1 MAREISHWI
10 VKHPFL
16 ILLTAAA
23 VVAASL
29 MGMPPRLNSDFEVYF
44 GPKNSHLSTYRL
56 MQDDYATTDNA
67 LLVVAP
73 KDGNIFSNR
82 NLAIVKELTENGWM
96 LPYATRV
103 DSITNFQHTEADAD
117 ELIVGDLVEDPE
129 TATAAELEK
138 AKQVALNEPQ
148 LLNRLIPPATNVT
161 GVNITFT
168 LPGDDKTREIPE
180 VVAAVREMIADYE
193 ARYPDIS
200 IYTTGRIINNN
211 AFREASIYDVTHIV
225 PLAFVIAMVMIALY
239 LYVASRSIR
248 TMIFGTGA
256 TLVIIVASIATTM
269 GIAAWL
275 NIEISPPVANAPTMI
290 LTLAIADCIHI
301 LVTYFQQM
309 RSGQNRRSAMVESL
323 RLNQQPIFLTSITT
337 MVGFLSLNYSDSPP
351 FQDLGNVVAMGVIV
365 AWIFAVTLLP
375 AITILLPV
383 RVNIREDASQKPS
396 RLADFVI
403 HKRHGLFIVMLLA
416 IVGTTAFL
424 PSNRL
429 NDVWAEYFDESTSV
443 RVNSDFI
450 REHLTSPNSIEFS
463 LASGEDNG
471 IADPVYLQN
480 LEAFSR
486 WLEAQ
491 PEILHVNSFTHVMKR
506 LNKSMHADNP
516 EWYRLPNDR
525 ELAAQYML
533 LYELSLPFGLDL
545 TNQLTMNKDASRVIG
560 TIRDSSTA
568 TVLDLQERANA
579 WLKANV
585 PEVMYHEGTSSDVM
599 FAHIGY
605 SNVRSMLKGT
615 FVALVIISVVLGIAL
630 RSFKFGLISLI
641 PNIIPAMVAFGLWG
655 IIDGEIGLGLSVVA
669 GMTLGIVVDYTVH
682 FLSKYLRAQKEY
694 GFNEPEAI
702 RYAFGTVGTAL
713 IITTLILVANFGVL
727 AFSDFA
733 LNGDMGMLT
742 AITIVV
748 ALLVDFFFLPPLLL
762 FLTRRKATKMESAVT
777 AAPADKDQA
786 DDEDHGSSVLGA
798 TGGATSL

>member
-16 ILLTAAA
+16 ILLAVAAI
-23 VVAASL
+23 VAASL

-44 GPKNSHLSTYRL
+44 GPTNSHLSTYRQ

-73 KDGNIFSNR
+73 ENGQVFSNR
-82 NLAIVKELTENGWM
+82 TLAIVQEITENGWLM
-96 LPYATRV
+96 PYATRV

-117 ELIVGDLVEDPE
+117 ELIVGDLVEDPKN
-129 TATAAELEK
+129 ATAAELEK

-148 LLNRLIPPATNVT
+148 LINRLIPPAANVT
-161 GVNITFT
+161 GINITFT

-180 VVAAVREMIADYE
+180 VVTAVRELIKDYE
-193 ARYPDIS
+193 ARYPDIQ

-225 PLAFVIAMVMIALY
+225 PLAFAIAMVLIALY
-239 LYVASRSIR
+239 LYIASRSLL
-248 TMIFGTGA
+248 TMVFGTAA

-275 NIEISPPVANAPTMI
+275 DIEISPPVANAPTMI

-309 RSGQNRRSAMVESL
+309 RGGQNRRSAMVESL

-383 RVNIREDASQKPS
+383 RVNIRDTKSQSDS

-403 HKRHGLFIVMLLA
+403 HKRHGLFIVMLIA

-424 PSNRL
+424 PSNKL

-450 REHLTSPNSIEFS
+450 RQHLTSPNSIEFS
-463 LASGEDNG
+463 LGSGEENG
-471 IADPVYLQN
+471 IADPEYLKN
-480 LEAFSR
+480 LDAFSQ
-486 WLEAQ
+486 WLEQQ
-491 PEILHVNSFTHVMKR
+491 PEILHVNSFTSVMKR
-506 LNKSMHADNP
+506 LNKSMHADDP

-579 WLKANV
+579 WLKANA

-615 FVALVIISVVLGIAL
+615 FTALVIISIVLGIAL
-630 RSFKFGLISLI
+630 RSVKFGLISLI
-641 PNIIPAMVAFGLWG
+641 PNIIPASVAFGLWG

-682 FLSKYLRAQKEY
+682 FLSKYLRAQREY
-694 GFNEPEAI
+694 GFNEPQAI

-762 FLTRRKATKMESAVT
+762 FITRRKPAAESGP
-777 AAPADKDQA
+777 APSAGPEHTHNST
-786 DDEDHGSSVLGA
+786 DEHAGQLGA
-798 TGGATSL
+798 TSS